1 MVETETVLQV
11 EGIHSYYGKSHIIQG
26 VSFNVQRGECFTLLG
41 RNGAGKSTTLRT
53 IMGLVPAREGKILF
67 NGLDS
72 TTLGPDKMA
81 RLGISYVP
89 EDRQVFTSLTVE
101 ENLRIA
107 ERKESQW
114 SIERIYDL
122 FPRLKERRKNM
133 GNHLSG
139 GEQQMLAVAR
149 ALIADP
155 TILLLDE
162 PTEGLAPLIVEM
174 LLETIQFIKQ
184 QGVTIVLVEQNVKAT
199 FEVTDHYH
207 ILQQG
212 LTVYQGTHKE
222 FTDHPEIIDT
232 YLGV

>member
-1 MVETETVLQV
+1 MVSSDTVLQV
-11 EGIHSYYGKSHIIQG
+11 EDIHSYYGKSHIIQG
-26 VSFNVQRGECFTLLG
+26 VSFNVDRGECFTLLG
-41 RNGAGKSTTLRT
+41 RNGAGKTTTLRT
-53 IMGLVPAREGKILF
+53 IMGLVPARKGRISY
-67 NGLDS
+67 DTID
-72 TTLGPDKMA
+72 TTAFKPEQVA

-101 ENLRIA
+101 ENLKIAIRKGSKWDIGRIW
-107 ERKESQW
+107 E
-114 SIERIYDL
+114 L
-122 FPRLKERRKNM
+122 FPRLKERRKHM

-139 GEQQMLAVAR
+139 GEQQMLSVAR

-174 LLETIQFIKQ
+174 LLETIQFIKK
-184 QGVTIVLVEQNVKAT
+184 QGVTIILVEQNVKAT
-199 FEVTDHYH
+199 YAVSDHYC

-212 LTVYQGTHKE
+212 LSVYQGTHAE
-222 FTDHPEIIDT
+222 FTAQSEIIEK